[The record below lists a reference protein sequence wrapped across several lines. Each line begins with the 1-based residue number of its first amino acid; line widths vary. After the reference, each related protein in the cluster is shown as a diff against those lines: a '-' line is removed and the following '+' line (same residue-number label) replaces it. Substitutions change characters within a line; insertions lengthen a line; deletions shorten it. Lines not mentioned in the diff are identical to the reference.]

1 MAEEKKSIEISYKAN
16 LKDLVS
22 KLKTLPNVTGAE
34 AKKMV
39 SELDRQLKQAE
50 RAAKKSADA
59 QKKAA
64 KAAADAARRGG
75 QSFRNMANNAEN
87 AKAKIGEVG
96 EQAGDVDRGFSA
108 IGLAL
113 RTVNPELAAAADGL
127 ADASAV
133 TEGLA
138 LSFKSLN
145 PLVVAAGLAIGAATL
160 AFTQYHKEAEK
171 AKKLTLEMRE
181 ANKAMTDTLKG
192 QRENF
197 EDVVRKLQNV
207 EDQLAHTT
215 GATSDFDFAMQE
227 AAKAAAAQFDV
238 NIQAQKE
245 IIAQRESDLALVN
258 RLQQGQMAMTDAEKE
273 RLKTLQLQIPLAN
286 KNVELGKDRG
296 ETVVALR
303 PIEDAIKANLESQ
316 NQALEKITDAQA
328 QAVELAQMAVEFEH
342 EQTAEKERQVAAEEK
357 ELELLQKKLEDEEKL
372 RALDEAAV
380 DNAIKTFEAQKE
392 LNLALTKLRETDHEA
407 AIRQINERFDTD
419 KRRLEMLQTMTGDD
433 ATAKA
438 AIAELELAREQTLH
452 EVKLENRAKIKEI
465 DQQIATELM
474 DSLGS
479 ISTNLET
486 VYTNVFMHQ
495 KNVVAERRKE
505 REEFE
510 ALSKAEQDRVN
521 KQEKIMLS
529 FFRAEQA
536 LSLAGIAMSTA
547 EAVMAAQA
555 KYVPGTPAA
564 IAATMLAVTMGATQA
579 AKVASRRPP
588 SLHMGGM
595 APDEMGATILTGE
608 AVLDRSTVRRIGGEQ
623 GVKKLQKGGQDG
635 DQVVVIQP
643 FRHFGRFTREIGLRA
658 PRSTG
663 IVGY

>member
-75 QSFRNMANNAEN
+75 QSFRSMANNAET
-87 AKAKIGEVG
+87 AKEKIGEVG

-181 ANKAMTDTLKG
+181 ANKAMTETLKG

-197 EDVVRKLQNV
+197 QDVLQKLQNV

-227 AAKAAAAQFDV
+227 AAKSAAAQFDV

-258 RLQQGQMAMTDAEKE
+258 RLRDGQMLMTDAEKE

-286 KNVELGKDRG
+286 KDVELGKDRG
-296 ETVVALR
+296 ETIVALR
-303 PIEDAIKANLESQ
+303 PIFDAITANLKSQ
-316 NQALEKITDAQA
+316 NQALEKITGAQA

-342 EQTAEKERQVAAEEK
+342 EQTAAKERQVSADQE
-357 ELELLQKKLEDEEKL
+357 QVKLAQEKL
-372 RALDEAAV
+372 AEAEKLKALDESAV
-380 DNAIKTFEAQKE
+380 NDAIKTFEAQKE
-392 LNLALTKLRETDHEA
+392 LEAALTKLRETDHEA
-407 AIRQINERFDTD
+407 QVRQINERFQED
-419 KRRLEMLQTMTGDD
+419 KKRLEMLALMTADD
-433 ATAKA
+433 STAKA
-438 AIAELELAREQTLH
+438 AIAELEVQRENALH
-452 EVKLENRAKIKEI
+452 ELKLENRDKIKEI
-465 DQQIATELM
+465 DQQIAQETFE
-474 DSLGS
+474 DVKDITS
-479 ISTNLET
+479 NLET
-486 VYTNVFMHQ
+486 VYRNVFMHQ

-505 REEFE
+505 REEFDQ
-510 ALSKAEQDRVN
+510 LSKAEQERIRE
-521 KQEKIMLS
+521 QEKIMMA

-536 LSLAGIAMSTA
+536 LSLADIAMSTS
-547 EAVMAAQA
+547 EAIMSAQA
-555 KYVPGTPAA
+555 KFVPGTPQA
-564 IAATMLAVTMGATQA
+564 IAAAALAVSMGATQA
-579 AKVASRRPP
+579 AKVASTRPP
-588 SLHMGGM
+588 RLHMGGM

-635 DQVVVIQP
+635 DRVVIIQP
-643 FRHFGRFTREIGLRA
+643 FRHFGRFTREIGLKA

-663 IVGY
+663 IIGY